1 MPDRP
6 EKFAEGPRSSER
18 RAGRLSR
25 ARIMVRMGWHPV
37 VDPSGAWPSG
47 LVLGPY
53 GAAQVVNF
61 VVSGLLLAVFAQGHP
76 FYLADGFAA

>member
-1 MPDRP
+1 MPNRP
-6 EKFAEGPRSSER
+6 EKFAEEPRSSER

-25 ARIMVRMGWHPV
+25 ARIMVRIGWHPV

-47 LVLGPY
+47 LALGPY

-61 VVSGLLLAVFAQGHP
+61 
-76 FYLADGFAA
+76 